1 MNSKKSS
8 IRRRLWAMF
17 ASFLVFIGLL
27 TGVETTIISSQNTY
41 AVEGND
47 NSSQQSDTNS
57 NNNGSNSNS
66 NNSNNS
72 NSNNSNSS
80 NSNSGNSNNTNANN
94 SNNSNNSNAVST
106 SNSSGDNCKNSL
118 GALGWLVCPT
128 TGKISEAVDW
138 LYEKIEEFLV
148 ISPVSAQDGTPIYEI
163 WKYCR
168 GITNIVFIIFLLVV
182 IYSQITGLGI
192 SNYGIKKVLPKLI
205 VTVIMVNLSFLIWQ
219 LAVDVSNIIGG
230 SLRGL
235 FTSVEQSTLANSSS
249 GVTPASLSNVF
260 LALTGGAPLA
270 IGATMIAFDSAMI
283 WMLIPVALG
292 AIVAVVTGLIT
303 IALRQAIVVLLI
315 MISPLA
321 MVANMLPNT
330 EQWFRKWK
338 NLLMKML
345 IFYPMFSLLFGASSL
360 AGFAII
366 MSATDGFGLMLGI
379 AVQIF
384 PLFFAWSLMKMSGTI
399 LGTINSK
406 LNGLA
411 SGAVSGARTEAAA
424 RRALM
429 QKKNMLRKPYTPSLK
444 LMQFMNDQRVVR
456 DEKMKKYDEAIRNRA
471 LAKYS
476 MTHYNK
482 DGSISRK
489 GEEDYELQKR
499 NLRYQQVIAMDNN
512 NFNRGL
518 AGWSKEYKGTIA
530 GMKRDFDRSQG
541 AFSPQIKGVKLE
553 ERLKNLDNATVLA
566 ADDLKVE
573 LARGEKIE
581 FDNAAGFHKR
591 MEDAMNAHM
600 DMEKGFVYNEDGS
613 IKGMKKGYKFHF
625 RPSTLKDSAELA
637 RYNSAYQ
644 IMEGSAQDVQYAAA
658 TAAQGYDTQNKI
670 YQTKMQK
677 YFEMTAPTKD
687 VYNRLTELTNLSDKE
702 LADKKKATDNID
714 AIIAGLRVLNQRGDT
729 DLVREQIENLLGNGE
744 GVELG
749 THASQALA
757 SFLMFEVKDSDPF
770 LRRFGKYIN
779 LETAHIFNE
788 NEKHP
793 EKMRKN
799 KRLSLKEYV
808 TGEFEDYVEDEWE
821 FAKDKDGKILR
832 KFPKRGKSKKSM
844 VELIEGTSLD
854 NVERTAYGNLDEM
867 LMKAYSDENGKNL
880 DAKKYLDK
888 REEIETAIGP
898 AFISASLKYLSGSEQ
913 IKNAVSFI
921 TGYDDKGVGR
931 WEDDGDMPGNEE
943 AKKYFR
949 RKTIEYLKNQT
960 PTQLLSLRSDYY
972 ASLSKH
978 LLNEYE
984 ESKMKDWSD
993 EAIAEREELMKEKEE
1008 IPNRYADLPEE
1019 DATKKRAEDM
1029 KDLRERMIGA
1039 QFRQILDS
1047 RGKLNQIYRTRRSG
1061 AANNAKDWLRKWL
1074 DLDNEALINLKLNA
1088 DREKRNEE
1096 LRKLQ
1101 GEKKKAK
1108 PTESDSAPVDT
1119 NHGRIYDELD
1129 KTRFTSYIDDLFHDV
1144 RDDDDDAFYNESLDY
1159 VKKNL
1164 GKDSYIAEKYEEYR
1178 KDDPTADSHVLK
1190 EVLMDL
1196 LSDID
1201 NYY

>member
-1 MNSKKSS
+1 MESLKGGDKSMNSKKSS
-8 IRRRLWAMF
+8 ILKRLWAMF

-27 TGVETTIISSQNTY
+27 TGVGMTIFPNQNVY
-41 AVEGND
+41 AVE
-47 NSSQQSDTNS
+47 SDETTS
-57 NNNGSNSNS
+57 LEEDTE
-66 NNSNNS
+66 
-72 NSNNSNSS
+72 SNSS
-80 NSNSGNSNNTNANN
+80 DTENNDTDDTDNNNDTDNSTANN
-94 SNNSNNSNAVST
+94 KDNK
-106 SNSSGDNCKNSL
+106 SSGDNCKNSL

-138 LYEKIEEFLV
+138 LYDKIEEFLV
-148 ISPVSAQDGTPIYEI
+148 IRPVSSEDGTPIYEI

-168 GITNIVFIIFLLVV
+168 GVTNVVFIIFLLVV

-205 VTVIMVNLSFLIWQ
+205 VTVIMVNLSFLICQ
-219 LAVDVSNIIGG
+219 LAVDVSNIIGS

-235 FTSVEQSTLANSSS
+235 FTSVEQSTLSNSTS
-249 GVTPASLSNVF
+249 GMGPISLSNVF
-260 LALTGGAPLA
+260 LALSGGAPLA
-270 IGATMIAFDSAMI
+270 VGAAAIAFDAAMI
-283 WMLIPVALG
+283 WMLIPVVLG

-303 IALRQAIVVLLI
+303 IALRQAVVVLLI
-315 MISPLA
+315 MVSPLA

-330 EQWFRKWK
+330 EHWFKKWK
-338 NLLMKML
+338 DLLTKML

-366 MSATDGFGLMLGI
+366 MSATDGFGLLLGI

-406 LNGLA
+406 LNGLT
-411 SGAVSGARTEAAA
+411 SGAVSGARAEATA
-424 RRALM
+424 RRALS
-429 QKKNMLRKPYTPSLK
+429 QKKNLLRKPYTPSLK
-444 LMQFMNDQRVVR
+444 LMQFMNDQKVVR

-476 MTHYNK
+476 LSHYNK
-482 DGSISRK
+482 DGSISKK

-518 AGWSKEYKGTIA
+518 SGWSKEYKGTIA
-530 GMKRDFDRSQG
+530 GMKRDFNRSQG
-541 AFSPQIKGVKLE
+541 VFSPQIRGVKLE
-553 ERLKNLDNATVLA
+553 DRLTSLDTDTVLA

-581 FDNAAGFHKR
+581 YDNAVGFHKR

-600 DMEKGFVYNEDGS
+600 DMEKGFVYDNDGN
-613 IKGMKKGYKFHF
+613 IKGIKREYKFHF
-625 RPSTLKDSAELA
+625 NPSTLKNSAELA

-644 IMEGSAQDVQYAAA
+644 IMEGNAQDVQYAAA
-658 TAAQGYDTQNKI
+658 TAAQGYDTQNKM

-687 VYNRLTELTNLSDKE
+687 VYNRLTELTTLSNEE
-702 LADKKKATDNID
+702 LAGGKKATDNID
-714 AIIAGLRVLNQRGDT
+714 AIIAGLRILNQRGDT
-729 DLVREQIENLLGNGE
+729 DLVREQIEFLLKNGE

-770 LRRFGKYIN
+770 LRRYGKYIN
-779 LETAHIFNE
+779 LETAHVFND
-788 NEKHP
+788 NKKHP
-793 EKMRKN
+793 ENMRKN

-808 TGEFEDYVEDEWE
+808 TGEFEDYVEEDWEYARDE
-821 FAKDKDGKILR
+821 DGNVIR
-832 KFPKRGKSKKSM
+832 SFPKRVKSKKSM
-844 VELIEGTSLD
+844 TDLIEGTSLD
-854 NVERTAYGNLDEM
+854 NVERTAYNNLDTM
-867 LMKAYSDENGKNL
+867 LKKAYSDEDGKNL
-880 DAKKYLDK
+880 DVKKYLDK

-913 IKNAVSFI
+913 MKNAVSFV
-921 TGYDDKGVGR
+921 TGYNDKGIGR
-931 WEDDGDMPGNEE
+931 WEEEGDMPGNED
-943 AKKYFR
+943 AKNYFR
-949 RKTIEYLKNQT
+949 KKTIEYLKNQT
-960 PTQLLSLRSDYY
+960 PMQLLGLRSDYY
-972 ASLSKH
+972 APLSKH

-984 ESKMKDWSD
+984 ETNMKDWSD
-993 EAIAEREELMKEKEE
+993 DAIAEREELMKEKDE
-1008 IPNRYADLPEE
+1008 IPNRYTDLPEE
-1019 DATKKRAEDM
+1019 DATKKREEDM
-1029 KDLRERMIGA
+1029 KDLQERMIGA

-1061 AANNAKDWLRKWL
+1061 NANNAKDWLRKWL
-1074 DLDNEALINLKLNA
+1074 DLDNEALINLKLST

-1096 LRKLQ
+1096 LKKLKN
-1101 GEKKKAK
+1101 EKKKSK
-1108 PTESDSAPVDT
+1108 PTESDSTPADI
-1119 NHGRIYDELD
+1119 GSRKIYDELD
-1129 KTRFTSYIDDLFHDV
+1129 KTRFTSYIDDLFHDA
-1144 RDDDDDAFYNESLDY
+1144 RDDDEDAFYNESLDY
-1159 VKKNL
+1159 LNKNL
-1164 GKDSYIAEKYEEYR
+1164 GKDSYIVAKYEEFR

-1190 EVLMDL
+1190 EFLMDL